1 MSYFLRSGLSAT
13 ERPSWQDKK
22 PREKQA
28 RGGLKTGSHSMP
40 DGHCRG
46 ETLHH
51 EIPISTARVPEK
63 MSLRVRRRR
72 LGGSGHIK
80 TRHLASKS
88 RVMLT
93 TPKVLAR
100 DTITSEILSIF
111 LLLAAETSDSVWIS

>member
-1 MSYFLRSGLSAT
+1 M
-13 ERPSWQDKK
+13 
-22 PREKQA
+22 
-28 RGGLKTGSHSMP
+28 GG
-40 DGHCRG
+40 G

-72 LGGSGHIK
+72 LGGIHIK

>member
-1 MSYFLRSGLSAT
+1 
-13 ERPSWQDKK
+13 
-22 PREKQA
+22 
-28 RGGLKTGSHSMP
+28 MP
-40 DGHCRG
+40 DGHCRWPSSRELMGGG

-51 EIPISTARVPEK
+51 EIPISTIRFPEK
-63 MSLRVRRRR
+63 TRLREKRNR

-80 TRHLASKS
+80 TGHLASKS

-111 LLLAAETSDSVWIS
+111 LLPASEASDSVWIS